1 MTKLFYDHLVI
12 REEIDL
18 ELDKFTLDPQERQ
31 ELIEII
37 DQTLH
42 HNILNV
48 IFNHLPKDKQ
58 PEFVKKLHTAPFDLE
73 LLEYLKIHAHPE
85 IENKIKDHA
94 AKIKK
99 EIMGEIKKST
109 HKK

>member
-1 MTKLFYDHLVI
+1 MAKLFYDHLVV
-12 REEIDL
+12 REEIDI
-18 ELDKFTLDPQERQ
+18 ELDKFAIDAEEKA
-31 ELIEII
+31 ELIELI

-42 HNILNV
+42 HHVLNV
-48 IFNHLPKDKQ
+48 IFNHLPKDKH
-58 PEFVKKLHTAPFDLE
+58 PEFVKKLHGSPCDLE
-73 LLEYLKIHAHPE
+73 LIDYLKIYAHPE
-85 IENKIKDHA
+85 IESKIRDQA